1 MAEETVVTE
10 TKETGSE
17 VKSDFTPTPLDTL
30 FSAEPPS
37 PVETAGKAGEAQTEP
52 KEVEVST
59 AAVKLETEAVA
70 QPKPINWD
78 DENNPHMAK
87 AAEFEKRYKDTQNWA
102 FKAHQKL
109 KEYGLDDEAQTLTQE
124 EIAAQAEKT
133 QSAFK
138 ERERASYAAAIET
151 HGKEFIDKT
160 LYAPDAPFKNLVENP
175 VVFGMV
181 QNADNPVLEA
191 LKIVKSYKFF
201 QKYGNDIDKIP
212 SKIREEIETELRE
225 KITKE
230 LQGKLARKE
239 NMPNTLSKVN
249 SKDIRGDD
257 GIFNPTPLSVLFG
270 G

>member
-1 MAEETVVTE
+1 MTEETVVTE
-10 TKETGSE
+10 TTEA
-17 VKSDFTPTPLDTL
+17 KSDFTPTPLETL
-30 FSAEPPS
+30 FGAEPPS
-37 PVETAGKAGEAQTEP
+37 PVETAGKAEDTQTQTKEA
-52 KEVEVST
+52 
-59 AAVKLETEAVA
+59 EANK
-70 QPKPINWD
+70 PEPINWD
-78 DENNPHMAK
+78 DEKNPHMAK

-109 KEYGLDDEAQTLTQE
+109 KEYGLDEDTVQAPTQE
-124 EIAAQAEKT
+124 EIATQAEKT